1 MNKERE
7 NAIVLTQGG
16 LERLNQLISQT
27 EQRLRELSKWLPDAP
42 ALSPAHEEYYLES
55 IKLKKLIETRGNAR
69 IVNNDEAARLGIGLH
84 FKIMDVSTGKVE
96 EYEITTP
103 FESNPSQKIISY
115 QSPLAKSIIGHKEE
129 EIVELS
135 TPEGQ
140 KKLKILSIA
149 INPHSQ

>member
-69 IVNNDEAARLGIGLH
+69 IVNNDEAAQLGIGLH
-84 FKIMDVSTGKVE
+84 FKIMDVSTGEAE
-96 EYEITTP
+96 EYKVTAP
-103 FESNPSQKIISY
+103 FESDPTRGKISY
-115 QSPLAKSIIGHKEE
+115 QSPLVKSIMGHKEG
-129 EIVELS
+129 EIFELL

-149 INPHSQ
+149 IGPHS

>member
-7 NAIVLTQGG
+7 NAIILTQEG
-16 LERLNQLISQT
+16 LERLDLLINHT

-55 IKLKKLIETRGNAR
+55 IKLKKLIETKGNAK
-69 IVNNDEAARLGIGLH
+69 IVNNDEATRLGIGLH
-84 FKIMDVSTGKVE
+84 FKIMDVSTEEEE
-96 EYEITTP
+96 EYKITTP
-103 FESNPSQKIISY
+103 FESDPAQGIISY
-115 QSPLAKSIIGHKEE
+115 QSPLAKSIIGHKEG
-129 EIVELS
+129 EIFELS

-140 KKLKILSIA
+140 RKLKILSIT